1 MSLAR
6 RQQKVTDLQNVTSG
20 LIPLIIVSFFPGIL
34 WVWFFYRKDK
44 YQPEP
49 ISLVMK
55 AFVYG
60 AISVFPAAF
69 VEAPFRP
76 FIAGEAPDIV
86 RLFIVTTLVI
96 GLVEEMAKFIAVRLA
111 VYDRQEFNEVVDGII
126 YAVAAGLGFAAVEN
140 LFYSARFGI
149 TVGLF
154 RAFITDLAHAS
165 FSGIVGYHLG
175 LAKFH
180 KGSTT
185 LLLGKGLA
193 IAISLHGIYDFL
205 IIQGL
210 VPPAFGII
218 MVFATYFYLDRK
230 ISEAR
235 MASPGHNPQ
244 EPVIELADNR
254 DSSVLPDEGH
264 PR

>member
-1 MSLAR
+1 MSSAR
-6 RQQKVTDLQNVTSG
+6 RQQKVTTLQNVTPG
-20 LIPLIIVSFFPGIL
+20 LIPLLIVSFLPGVL

-49 ISLVMK
+49 ISLVVK

-60 AISVFPAAF
+60 AISVIPAALI
-69 VEAPFRP
+69 EAPFRP
-76 FIAGEAPDIV
+76 FIAGEVPDIARV
-86 RLFIVTTLVI
+86 FVVTTLVI

-111 VYDRQEFNEVVDGII
+111 VYDHADFNEVVDGII

-165 FSGIVGYHLG
+165 FSGIVGYYLG
-175 LAKFH
+175 LAKFA
-180 KGSTT
+180 KGDTT

-193 IAISLHGIYDFL
+193 ISIGLHGLYDFL
-205 IIQGL
+205 IIAGL
-210 VPPAFGII
+210 VPPTFGII
-218 MVFATYFYLDRK
+218 MVFGTYFYLDSK
-230 ISEAR
+230 ISQAR
-235 MASPGHNPQ
+235 KASVWRNPQ
-244 EPVIELADNR
+244 EPITEETAEEG
-254 DSSVLPDEGH
+254 SPILPDTDY
-264 PR
+264 PK

>member
-1 MSLAR
+1 M
-6 RQQKVTDLQNVTSG
+6 TNLQNITPS
-20 LIPLIIVSFFPGIL
+20 LISLIIVSFFPGVL

-69 VEAPFRP
+69 VEAPFRS
-76 FIAGEAPDIV
+76 FIAGEAPDIA

-111 VYDRQEFNEVVDGII
+111 VYDHQEFNEVVDGII

-175 LAKFH
+175 LAKFY

-193 IAISLHGIYDFL
+193 IAIGLHGVYDFL
-205 IIQGL
+205 IIAGL
-210 VPPAFGII
+210 VPPAFGIV

-235 MASPGHNPQ
+235 LASPGRNPR
-244 EPVIELADNR
+244 EPIIEMTAER
-254 DSSVLPDEGH
+254 DSPALSDDETK
-264 PR
+264 

>member
-1 MSLAR
+1 
-6 RQQKVTDLQNVTSG
+6 VTILKNATSG
-20 LIPLIIVSFFPGIL
+20 LIPLLIVSFFPGVL

-60 AISVFPAAF
+60 AISVFPAAL

-76 FIAGEAPDIV
+76 FIAGEVPNIA

-96 GLVEEMAKFIAVRLA
+96 GLVEEMAKFVAVRLA
-111 VYDRQEFNEVVDGII
+111 VYDHAEFNEVVDGII

-175 LAKFH
+175 LAKFY

-185 LLLGKGLA
+185 LLLGRGLV
-193 IAISLHGIYDFL
+193 IAIGLHGLYDFL
-205 IIQGL
+205 IIAGL

-218 MVFATYFYLDRK
+218 MVFATYFYLDSK

-235 MASPGHNPQ
+235 KASPRRNPQ
-244 EPVIELADNR
+244 ESIIGTTAEENSP
-254 DSSVLPDEGH
+254 SLPDADYDE
-264 PR
+264 

>member
-1 MSLAR
+1 M
-6 RQQKVTDLQNVTSG
+6 TILQNVTPG
-20 LIPLIIVSFFPGIL
+20 LIPLLIVSFLPGIL

-44 YQPEP
+44 DQPEP

-69 VEAPFRP
+69 IEAPFRP
-76 FIAGEAPDIV
+76 FITGQVPDIG
-86 RLFIVTTLVI
+86 RLFIVTVLVV

-111 VYDRQEFNEVVDGII
+111 VYDHAEFDEVVDGII

-140 LFYSARFGI
+140 MFYSVRFGI

-165 FSGIVGYHLG
+165 FSGIVGYYLG

-180 KGSTT
+180 KGNTT
-185 LLLGKGLA
+185 PLLGKGLA
-193 IAISLHGIYDFL
+193 IAIGLHGLYDFL
-205 IIQGL
+205 IIAGL
-210 VPPAFGII
+210 VPPAFGIV
-218 MVFATYFYLDRK
+218 MVFATYFYLNTK
-230 ISEAR
+230 IAEAR
-235 MASPGHNPQ
+235 RMSSQRNPLEPIIQTTTEENSPGLSN
-244 EPVIELADNR
+244 AD
-254 DSSVLPDEGH
+254 DPE
-264 PR
+264 

>member
-1 MSLAR
+1 MKNA
-6 RQQKVTDLQNVTSG
+6 TSG
-20 LIPLIIVSFFPGIL
+20 LIPLLIVSFFPGVL

-60 AISVFPAAF
+60 AISVFPAAL

-76 FIAGEAPDIV
+76 FIAGEVPNIA

-96 GLVEEMAKFIAVRLA
+96 GLVEEMAKFVAVRLA
-111 VYDRQEFNEVVDGII
+111 VYDHAEFNEVVDGII

-175 LAKFH
+175 LAKFY

-185 LLLGKGLA
+185 LLLGRGLV
-193 IAISLHGIYDFL
+193 IAIGLHGLYDFL
-205 IIQGL
+205 IIAGL

-218 MVFATYFYLDRK
+218 MVFATYFYLDSK

-235 MASPGHNPQ
+235 KASPRRNPQ
-244 EPVIELADNR
+244 ESIIGTTAEENSP
-254 DSSVLPDEGH
+254 SLPDADYDE
-264 PR
+264 

>member
-1 MSLAR
+1 MR
-6 RQQKVTDLQNVTSG
+6 ILQNAAPD
-20 LIPLIIVSFFPGIL
+20 LIPLLIVSFLPGIL

-44 YQPEP
+44 DRPEP

-60 AISVFPAAF
+60 AISVFPAALI
-69 VEAPFRP
+69 ETPFRP
-76 FIAGEAPDIV
+76 FIAGRVPNIG
-86 RLFIVTTLVI
+86 RLFVVTVLVI

-111 VYDRQEFNEVVDGII
+111 VYDHAEFNEVVDGII

-180 KGSTT
+180 KGNTT
-185 LLLGKGLA
+185 PIVGKGLA
-193 IAISLHGIYDFL
+193 IAVGLHGLYDFL
-205 IIQGL
+205 IIAGFL
-210 VPPAFGII
+210 PPAFGIV
-218 MVFATYFYLDRK
+218 MVFATYFYLDNK
-230 ISEAR
+230 IAESKRISSALNPLEPTIQTTTEED
-235 MASPGHNPQ
+235 SPG
-244 EPVIELADNR
+244 
-254 DSSVLPDEGH
+254 LPDTDY
-264 PR
+264 PK